1 MRCTRIVIFAAAGA
15 LSLAL
20 AVTSADARHAGAAK
34 HRGSGGWTP
43 GVLDMGGGFFYGPH
57 YGYPSHPSYWYTPTA
72 GVYAVDPS
80 LCYAPRAY
88 PWPGLWYQWHWR
100 LENVC

>member
-1 MRCTRIVIFAAAGA
+1 MRCTRIAALATAGV

-20 AVTSADARHAGAAK
+20 AITSADARRAGGAK
-34 HRGSGGWTP
+34 HRGAGGWTL

-88 PWPGLWYQWHWR
+88 PSFGPWWHWR